1 MVHEIGLKF
10 DELIDA
16 REYVPLTTRNGRFA
30 VETLEEADISGRL
43 IAVDPNPPDLEVL
56 NHLLSGTKASLAI
69 AESGEQALR
78 YFDRECDLLL
88 CADELPG
95 MQPAELI
102 EKYRRSQNGAPV
114 ILMTPAES
122 RPLVQPPPGVSAMLS
137 KPIARE
143 DLFRCVGE
151 FLILSEDARS
161 RAGVGPR
168 HEAILE
174 TFCRDIRELAPRIE
188 RAFAENDAMGCFVL
202 SQQVLGAAPQVG
214 LKTLTR
220 LADAA
225 SETLAIT
232 MSLEQSKSEVEAL
245 IEACRH
251 VAAKA
256 K

>member
-1 MVHEIGLKF
+1 
-10 DELIDA
+10 
-16 REYVPLTTRNGRFA
+16 
-30 VETLEEADISGRL
+30 
-43 IAVDPNPPDLEVL
+43 
-56 NHLLSGTKASLAI
+56 
-69 AESGEQALR
+69 
-78 YFDRECDLLL
+78 
-88 CADELPG
+88 
-95 MQPAELI
+95 
-102 EKYRRSQNGAPV
+102 
-114 ILMTPAES
+114 
-122 RPLVQPPPGVSAMLS
+122 
-137 KPIARE
+137 
-143 DLFRCVGE
+143 
-151 FLILSEDARS
+151 
-161 RAGVGPR
+161 
-168 HEAILE
+168 LE